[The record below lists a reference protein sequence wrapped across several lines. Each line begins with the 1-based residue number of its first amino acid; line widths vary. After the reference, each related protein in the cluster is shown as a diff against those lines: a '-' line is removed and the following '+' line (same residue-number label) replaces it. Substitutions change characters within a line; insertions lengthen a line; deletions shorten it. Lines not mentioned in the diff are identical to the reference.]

1 MCLACLSRADLITT
15 LPHRGLLSFTMIV
28 SVHRSASCVYFL
40 AHNLLILLRKYSFSI
55 LWPNVCMYVYIRKS
69 CQSIGCV
76 IEACRSSI
84 SAFNGYGKSKDPF
97 PRQELR
103 ECRRNWK
110 DLLPSDH
117 VCMSIHKRLSPV
129 QLESW
134 GKVSGTVTRGWMW
147 LSAH

>member
-1 MCLACLSRADLITT
+1 MPFESRSDNDPATSWAAFFHDD
-15 LPHRGLLSFTMIV
+15 RF
-28 SVHRSASCVYFL
+28 SAP
-40 AHNLLILLRKYSFSI
+40 FSI
-55 LWPNVCMYVYIRKS
+55 LCLLPGSQPPHFITEIFFFYNLTEYMYVYIRKS

-76 IEACRSSI
+76 TEACRSPI
-84 SAFNGYGKSKDPF
+84 SAYNGYGKSKDPF